1 MDAGSGWGRVLFL
14 LVHDVLKSQV
24 LRLSRLE
31 EMARAEPGCPVAD
44 SSDIT
49 IITAIFKL

>member
-1 MDAGSGWGRVLFL
+1 MGAGSGWGRVLFL
-14 LVHDVLKSQV
+14 LVLDILKPQV

-31 EMARAEPGCPVAD
+31 EMARAERGCPVAD

-49 IITAIFKL
+49 IMTAIFKL